1 MKIQYWL
8 GVFIV
13 WIGIES
19 CAVKEDEV
27 AVLKTEVIAIHDEVM
42 PKMGELRSNQK
53 SLTEKGEELGDTT
66 EAQRYRVAA
75 LACDEAYEGMFVWMR
90 QFDSK
95 LEGLNEEESLAY
107 LQDQLIKVT
116 QVNRDIKQALEE
128 AEKLLEQ

>member
-1 MKIQYWL
+1 MKIQYWV

-27 AVLKTEVIAIHDEVM
+27 AALKTEVIAIHDEVM

-53 SLTEKGEELGDTT
+53 LLTEKGEELGDTT
-66 EAQRYRVAA
+66 EAQRYRSAA

>member
-13 WIGIES
+13 WIGIQS

-27 AVLKTEVIAIHDEVM
+27 SALKTEVIVIHDEVM
-42 PKMGELRSNQK
+42 PKMGELKSNQK
-53 SLTEKGEELGDTT
+53 LLMEKGEKLGDTT
-66 EAQRYRVAA
+66 EAQRYRGAA

-95 LEGLNEEESLAY
+95 LEGLNEEESIAY

>member
-53 SLTEKGEELGDTT
+53 LLTEKGEELGDTT
-66 EAQRYRVAA
+66 EAQRYRSAA
-75 LACDEAYEGMFVWMR
+75 MACDEAYEGMFVWMR

>member
-1 MKIQYWL
+1 
-8 GVFIV
+8 
-13 WIGIES
+13 
-19 CAVKEDEV
+19 
-27 AVLKTEVIAIHDEVM
+27 
-42 PKMGELRSNQK
+42 
-53 SLTEKGEELGDTT
+53 
-66 EAQRYRVAA
+66 
-75 LACDEAYEGMFVWMR
+75 MFVWMR

>member
-27 AVLKTEVIAIHDEVM
+27 AALKTEVIAIHDEVM

-53 SLTEKGEELGDTT
+53 LLTEKGEELGDTT
-66 EAQRYRVAA
+66 EAQRYRAAA